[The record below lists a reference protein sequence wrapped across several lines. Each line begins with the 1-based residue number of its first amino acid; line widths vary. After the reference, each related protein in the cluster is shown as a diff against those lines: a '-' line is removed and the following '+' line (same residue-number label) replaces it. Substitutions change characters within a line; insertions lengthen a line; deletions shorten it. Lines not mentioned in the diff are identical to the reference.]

1 MSRTWT
7 PVLRGFATFASFEDE
22 TQDKGCWTKE
32 RVGSARF
39 SASSSA
45 GGHDGNQ
52 EGSVEA
58 SAHDRGE
65 ADRFSGVKAASCDL
79 PNVSERYALFFAPMV
94 AAPATHKRIVHER
107 RLLDHNPRAIGPGDA
122 QLRRLASR

>member
-1 MSRTWT
+1 MDAS
-7 PVLRGFATFASFEDE
+7 FAWFAKLGSKETREGKNTSTFASFEDE

-52 EGSVEA
+52 EGSV
-58 SAHDRGE
+58 
-65 ADRFSGVKAASCDL
+65 
-79 PNVSERYALFFAPMV
+79 
-94 AAPATHKRIVHER
+94 
-107 RLLDHNPRAIGPGDA
+107 
-122 QLRRLASR
+122 